1 MSSLSKLI
9 YFLYVSQ
16 EVKHK
21 WFLYCVSFFF
31 ALYTSI
37 VIIINLDSKH
47 NNCNYLLYSN
57 NCAKHKFNSAFKPDV
72 QSK

>member
-1 MSSLSKLI
+1 MIFVLCI
-9 YFLYVSQ
+9 I
-16 EVKHK
+16 
-21 WFLYCVSFFF
+21 FF